1 MLIHPQ
7 FDPVAFSIG
16 PISVRWYGLMYLAG
30 FALFWL
36 LGRRRAAEPW
46 RGITSEHVENMLF
59 WGVIGV
65 IAGARLGYCLFYQP
79 AYYMADPVRI
89 LEVWHGGMS
98 AHGGM
103 IGVIAVMIGYAA
115 YYKLS
120 FWTVSDFVAPLVPLG
135 LFCGR
140 IGNFI
145 NGELWGRPAP
155 ESLPWAMVFPQAGD
169 GVPRHPS
176 ELYEAGAEGP
186 AALRAPLDR
195 LEEAPPRGLRERPL
209 PRRLRPGAL
218 RVRMVPRAR
227 FIPRAAGARPLARAV
242 ADAAGAP
249 ARHRHHG
256 LVRLAREKARVSGLL
271 L

>member
-1 MLIHPQ
+1 
-7 FDPVAFSIG
+7 
-16 PISVRWYGLMYLAG
+16 
-30 FALFWL
+30 
-36 LGRRRAAEPW
+36 
-46 RGITSEHVENMLF
+46 
-59 WGVIGV
+59 
-65 IAGARLGYCLFYQP
+65 
-79 AYYMADPVRI
+79 MADPVRI

-176 ELYEAGAEGP
+176 ELYEAGAEGLLLFALLWIVSKKPRP
-186 AALRAPLDR
+186 A
-195 LEEAPPRGLRERPL
+195 G
-209 PRRLRPGAL
+209 
-218 RVRMVPRAR
+218 
-227 FIPRAAGARPLARAV
+227 F
-242 ADAAGAP
+242 
-249 ARHRHHG
+249 
-256 LVRLAREKARVSGLL
+256 VSGLFLAGYGLARFTCEWFREPDSYLGLQALGLSRGQWLTLPVL
-271 L
+271 LLGIAIMIWSVSREKKRA

>member
-46 RGITSEHVENMLF
+46 RGITAEHVENMLF

-65 IAGARLGYCLFYQP
+65 IVGARLGYCLFYQP

-176 ELYEAGAEGP
+176 ELYEAGAEGLLLFALLWIVSKKPRP
-186 AALRAPLDR
+186 A
-195 LEEAPPRGLRERPL
+195 G
-209 PRRLRPGAL
+209 
-218 RVRMVPRAR
+218 
-227 FIPRAAGARPLARAV
+227 F
-242 ADAAGAP
+242 
-249 ARHRHHG
+249 
-256 LVRLAREKARVSGLL
+256 VSGLFLAGYGLARFVCEWFREPDSFLGLQALGLSRGQWLTLPVL
-271 L
+271 LLGIVIMAWSVSRAKKRA